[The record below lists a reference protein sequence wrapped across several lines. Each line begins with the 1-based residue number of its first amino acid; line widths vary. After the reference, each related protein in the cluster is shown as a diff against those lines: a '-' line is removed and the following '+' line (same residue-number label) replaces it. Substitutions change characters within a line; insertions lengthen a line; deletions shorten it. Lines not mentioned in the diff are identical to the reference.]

1 MNQILRHLP
10 HDKVHLIGGGA
21 RTGADKML
29 EKYAKDYGFKYT
41 RFPADW
47 DGPYR
52 KGAGFRRNT
61 WMADVGTHLV
71 AFHDGESPGTKHM
84 IELAMAET
92 RRLVVQVYRI
102 KLPTPDEG
110 VSTCPTAQKPKSTSS
125 GW

>member
-10 HDKVHLIGGGA
+10 HDEVHIIAGGA
-21 RTGADKML
+21 RSGADKMA
-29 EKYAKDYGFKYT
+29 EKYAKDYGYKFT

-52 KGAGFRRNT
+52 RGAGYRRNA

-71 AFHDGESPGTKHM
+71 AFHDGESPGTKQM
-84 IELAMAET
+84 IDLAMDEN

-102 KLPTPDEG
+102 KLPIPNEG
-110 VSTCPTAQKPKSTSS
+110 VASCQTAQKPRSTS
-125 GW
+125 WD